1 MKNSSFLFAL
11 SLSLATFGAQNA
23 VADVVYDDN
32 LQGKEHA
39 IGVILSWSTAVETNN
54 SQFVV
59 ERSEDGGK
67 TYAAVG
73 TVKGAGNSTVRRNY
87 NFLDARASAGT
98 PKVAYRL
105 RQFDLDGTTNLSDVF
120 SMTRK
125 VQNLFTVVKMS
136 PEGVSKSYD
145 FSIDANY
152 DGALVVFVKDAAAKT
167 VFQKTFYVRN
177 GLNDFSIDMSDKPE
191 GTYKVVLSRA
201 NEEETL
207 VMRKSL
213 DEAERRT
220 NVATNKSANGKN

>member
-1 MKNSSFLFAL
+1 MKNSAFLFAL
-11 SLSLATFGAQNA
+11 SLTFATFGVQTA

-32 LQGKEHA
+32 VQGKEHA
-39 IGVILSWSTAVETNN
+39 IGVILAWSTAVETNN
-54 SQFVV
+54 MQFVV

-73 TVKGAGNSTVRRNY
+73 TVKGAGNSTTRRNY
-87 NFLDARASAGT
+87 NFLDAQASAAN
-98 PKVAYRL
+98 KVSYRL

-120 SMTRK
+120 TMTRK

-136 PEGVSKSYD
+136 PEGVAKAYN
-145 FSIDANY
+145 FTIDASY
-152 DGALVVFVKDAAAKT
+152 DGALVVFLKDASAKT
-167 VFQKTFYVRN
+167 VFQKTYYVRN

-213 DEAERRT
+213 DEVDRRT